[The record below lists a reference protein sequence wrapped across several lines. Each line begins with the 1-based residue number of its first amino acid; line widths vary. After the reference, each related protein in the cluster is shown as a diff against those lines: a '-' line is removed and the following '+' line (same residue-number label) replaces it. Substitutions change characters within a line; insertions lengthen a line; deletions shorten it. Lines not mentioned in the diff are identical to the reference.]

1 MIKMGVKAEVVGDNN
16 IVIQKVDGSTIT
28 INTENAEEVR
38 KALIELQTV
47 VTELPDNIVRKLMES
62 NNSAVP
68 TVGANIYLGLD
79 LLITGKGIMG
89 VSLSV
94 QITNLTKEIRFYNKP
109 FFKVSTPFEK
119 GADTFLLTNT
129 VGTPIDFPSKME
141 YGEVIKEAYQIVPAN
156 IELFKNLLGKDPNAT
171 ITAFVST
178 TLGELYKSDPY
189 KVSDIIKQE
198 DYIR

>member
-1 MIKMGVKAEVVGDNN
+1 MGVKAEVVGDNN

-38 KALIELQTV
+38 KALIELQTI
-47 VTELPDNIVRKLMES
+47 VTELPDNIVRKLMEN

-79 LLITGKGIMG
+79 LLIADIGIMG

-129 VGTPIDFPSKME
+129 VGTPINFPRKLE

-156 IELFKNLLGKDPNAT
+156 IELFKNLLGNDPNAT

-198 DYIR
+198 NYVR

>member
-1 MIKMGVKAEVVGDNN
+1 MGVKAEVVGDNN

-38 KALIELQTV
+38 KALIELQTI
-47 VTELPDNIVRKLMES
+47 VTELPDNIVRKLMEN

-79 LLITGKGIMG
+79 LLIAGIGIMG

-109 FFKVSTPFEK
+109 FFKVSTPLEK

-129 VGTPIDFPSKME
+129 VGTPINFPRKLE

-156 IELFKNLLGKDPNAT
+156 IELFKNLLGNDPNAT

-198 DYIR
+198 NYVR

>member
-1 MIKMGVKAEVVGDNN
+1 MGVKAEVVGDNN

-38 KALIELQTV
+38 KALIELQTI
-47 VTELPDNIVRKLMES
+47 VTELPDNIVRKLMEN

-79 LLITGKGIMG
+79 LLIAGIGIMG

-94 QITNLTKEIRFYNKP
+94 QITNLTKEMRFYNKP

-129 VGTPIDFPSKME
+129 VGTPINFPRKLE

-156 IELFKNLLGKDPNAT
+156 IELFKKLLGKDPNAT

-178 TLGELYKSDPY
+178 TLGELYKSDSY

-198 DYIR
+198 NYVR

>member
-1 MIKMGVKAEVVGDNN
+1 MGVKAEVVGDNN

-38 KALIELQTV
+38 KALIELQTI
-47 VTELPDNIVRKLMES
+47 VTELPDNIVRKLMEN

-79 LLITGKGIMG
+79 LLIAGIGIMG

-109 FFKVSTPFEK
+109 FFKVSTPLELSSTLNEPSYTSLAEK
-119 GADTFLLTNT
+119 
-129 VGTPIDFPSKME
+129 
-141 YGEVIKEAYQIVPAN
+141 
-156 IELFKNLLGKDPNAT
+156 
-171 ITAFVST
+171 
-178 TLGELYKSDPY
+178 
-189 KVSDIIKQE
+189 
-198 DYIR
+198 

>member
-62 NNSAVP
+62 NNGAVP

-79 LLITGKGIMG
+79 LLITGMEIMG

-129 VGTPIDFPSKME
+129 VGTPIDFPRKME

-156 IELFKNLLGKDPNAT
+156 IKLFKNLLGKDPNAT